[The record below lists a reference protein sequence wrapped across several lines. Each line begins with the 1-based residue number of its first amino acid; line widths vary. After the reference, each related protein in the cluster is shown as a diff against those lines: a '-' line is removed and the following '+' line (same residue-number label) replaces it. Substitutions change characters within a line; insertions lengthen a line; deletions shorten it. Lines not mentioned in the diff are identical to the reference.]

1 MEVLADAWYLYA
13 PPVATVVQYY
23 INTSSTSGGDGTTN
37 ATTGAG
43 RAFVNW
49 TDAKAA
55 IYAAYPNF
63 VAANV
68 QVNVDV
74 TGLINH
80 ASLVGFDGFVGDAT
94 HFLRVRAAS
103 GQQHAGYYDA
113 SKAGFTTTATSTIY
127 PVQSYTRF
135 ENLQIVNA
143 SSGTTWGSA
152 FQELG
157 TADVLGLVISGC
169 VLHRTGRSG
178 TAVNNGEAYQ
188 YGGIVVRDIVFANNV
203 ISGSWFRTID
213 MQYSSVGSRI
223 VVYNNTIVAPTGT
236 TYESPVGT
244 PFTPYAIDIPN
255 VPAGSFY
262 IKNNRVEAVGN
273 GGCYNLGS
281 NTQITSTNFS
291 SDTTSPDTAGRSKT
305 GTYVNAAGFNY
316 TLTSGD
322 AGVGAGTPTV
332 YDVTYIL
339 TTDILGTQR
348 PLFATW
354 DVGAFEFGAR
364 GTLAVPVPTLAGAG
378 TVTNPSTGFTGT
390 GTLTVAKPT
399 LAGTGQGQRIGSGT
413 LAVAKPTLAGTGQ
426 QRFTA
431 TGTLAVAK
439 PTLAGTG
446 QQRFTATGTLAVAK
460 PTLAGTGTNTPRAAT
475 STGTLAV
482 AKPTLAGTGQQRFT
496 ASGTLAVAKP
506 ALAGTGQQRFT
517 ATGTLAVAKP
527 TLTSTGTN
535 TPRAATS
542 TGTLAVAVPTLA
554 GVGTRGLLGSGTL
567 AVAKPTLAGTGQ
579 QRFTATGTLAVA
591 VPTLAGVGK
600 RSLLGSGTLAV
611 AKPTLAGTGQQ
622 RFTASGTLAVAKP
635 TLTGTGTASTAPGI
649 GSLILARP
657 ILAGAGLRGILGSGT
672 LAVAKP
678 TLAGTGQQRFT
689 ATGTLAVAKP
699 TLAGA
704 GQGQRSGSGTLAVAK
719 PTLAGSAKTQ
729 FSASG
734 SMAVAKPTLAGAG
747 QQRHTGTGT
756 LTKPPTI
763 ASAGRR
769 GIIGA
774 GSMAVAKPTLA
785 GTATG
790 TGKASGSLKVTPTL
804 AGVGQIRISGS
815 GTLSVV
821 RPTVGGSG
829 VNAQDGS
836 GTLAVAPRMA
846 GVGTRVQQVRGTAY
860 LVIPLILVSGDGLMV
875 GGLAPAT
882 GGKYGPEASGAR
894 SDLAAAT
901 GFIGEHDSALADLSG
916 AGI

>member
-1 MEVLADAWYLYA
+1 MSATGAGVRRRLLSRLVHASPLVEVLADAWYLYA

-446 QQRFTATGTLAVAK
+446 QQRFTA
-460 PTLAGTGTNTPRAAT
+460 
-475 STGTLAV
+475 
-482 AKPTLAGTGQQRFT
+482 
-496 ASGTLAVAKP
+496 SGTLAVAKP

-527 TLTSTGTN
+527 SLTSTGTN

-542 TGTLAVAVPTLA
+542 
-554 GVGTRGLLGSGTL
+554 
-567 AVAKPTLAGTGQ
+567 
-579 QRFTATGTLAVA
+579 TGTLAVA

-657 ILAGAGLRGILGSGT
+657 ILAGAGLRGILGSGTLAVAKPTLAGTGQQRFTATGTLAVAKPILAGTAQQRFTASGT